1 MATYVIASKGEH
13 DLVCDTGDLE
23 YEPDPVRLGYGSSDR
38 RPAKNSFQTVLDFVE
53 SRYPQYEIFFGPN
66 HPAFGDKF
74 VTYLTICELE
84 IQPGSFKE
92 LRRAVG
98 ESDRAIREKVGA
110 MWEWGACLIGGN
122 RAALVIAWLDM
133 AYFAQH
139 RADFLNIKH
148 NRFMATFAT
157 GNAHSTDYKVLR
169 DGTITEFDPQ
179 LLSEGERQVF
189 ERASEIRFEVV
200 HRKHPEKRTPLTMA

>member
-1 MATYVIASKGEH
+1 MATYVIASKGAH
-13 DLVCDTGDLE
+13 DLVCDTGDLD
-23 YEPDPVRLGYGSSDR
+23 YEPDPVRNGYGDCDR
-38 RPAKNSFQTVLDFVE
+38 QPAKNSFQTVLDFVK

-84 IQPGSFKE
+84 IQPDSFNE

-122 RAALVIAWLDM
+122 RAALVIAWLDF
-133 AYFAQH
+133 AYFVQH

-157 GNAHSTDYKVLR
+157 GSAHSTDYKVLH
-169 DGTITEFDPQ
+169 DGTIVRFDPQ
-179 LLSEGERQVF
+179 LLSENERQVF